1 MTRIGIVGLGFM
13 GRMHLAAYENIED
26 AQIVAIMDTDPKR
39 ASGDLSGG
47 WGNIEGAVEQID
59 MTDVQGTTNLDELL
73 AMEDV
78 EVVDICIPTPY
89 HEEVALAALASGK
102 HVLCEKP
109 LAPTAAAAEQI
120 AAAAEKARGIF
131 MPAMCIRFWPQWAW
145 LKRAVEDGRYGKVQD
160 AMFRRLG
167 AMPPGWFGN
176 GEMSGGAVLDLHVHD
191 SDFVQHLLGMPEAV
205 FSRGYVGGSGQIDHI
220 VTQYLYG
227 PDGPAVV
234 TAEGGW
240 TRDEGFGFT
249 MQYAV
254 KFENATVIHDIGAE
268 QPLKV
273 HQGAE
278 SEAVELEGDG
288 YAAELAYF
296 LECVR
301 EGKAPEIVTAADA
314 VASIRLVEAEK
325 KSVETGQIVTL

>member
-1 MTRIGIVGLGFM
+1 MARIGMVGLGFM

-26 AQIVAIMDTDPKR
+26 AQIVAVMDTDPKR

-47 WGNIEGAVEQID
+47 WGNIEGAAEQLD
-59 MTDVQGTTNLDELL
+59 MADIRGTTNLDELL

-89 HEEVALAALASGK
+89 HEEVVLAALASGK

-120 AAAAEKARGIF
+120 AAAAEKAQGIF

-145 LKRAVEDGRYGKVQD
+145 LKRAVDDGRYGRVQD

-167 AMPPGWFGN
+167 ALPPGWFGN
-176 GEMSGGAVLDLHVHD
+176 GEMSGGALLDLHVHD
-191 SDFVQHLLGMPEAV
+191 SDFVQHLLGMPEGV
-205 FSRGYVGGSGQIDHI
+205 FSRGYVGASGRTDHI

-227 PDGPAVV
+227 PDGPASV
-234 TAEGGW
+234 TAEGSW

-254 KFENATVIHDIGAE
+254 KFEKATVIHDIGAE

-278 SEAVELEGDG
+278 TEAVELEGDG

-301 EGKAPEIVTAADA
+301 EGKTPEIVTAADA
-314 VASIRLVEAEK
+314 VASLRLVEAEQQ
-325 KSVETGQIVTL
+325 SIETGQIVTL